1 MPIDA
6 KIIEPSSRAAWL
18 AERSLVVGASEMP
31 SLFGEPDDQDVPS
44 WVSLYRLFSI
54 KTGLAKD
61 AEENESM
68 RRGRLLEPVAI
79 QIIREEHPD
88 WNVQYN
94 TLPNLQY
101 FVDAD
106 NRIGATPDAFVKI
119 PGRLGRGIIQIKSVE
134 RSAFRKRW
142 LQDGTVVPP
151 IYVAIQ
157 ASIECEITKSQY
169 ALIAPIVVSH
179 GIELPLQ
186 EISLTP
192 GLYAA
197 AAARSRGFWEKV
209 DRGEPYEPDF
219 GKDGDLIREI
229 YAEAAPGREIDLSG
243 DNELMELVENER
255 VLSGIEKETLAAR
268 KEVKA
273 RMLFKMRDA
282 EVARFNGAVI
292 ATAKTVHKKGYEV
305 KPTSFR
311 QLKFKG
317 SEQ

>member
-6 KIIEPSSRAAWL
+6 KIFAPSSRQDWL
-18 AERSLVVGASEMP
+18 NQRRSVIGASEMP
-31 SLFGEPDDQDVPS
+31 SLFGEPDDHDVPS
-44 WVSLYRLFSI
+44 WASLFRLFSV
-54 KTGLAKD
+54 KTGKTKD
-61 AEENESM
+61 VEENESM

-88 WNVQYN
+88 WIVQYN

-101 FVDAD
+101 FIDDD

-119 PGRLGRGIIQIKSVE
+119 PGRSGRGIIQVKSVE
-134 RSAFRKRW
+134 RSVFRKRW
-142 LQDGTVVPP
+142 LQDGAVVPP

-157 ASIECEITKSQY
+157 ASIECEITESQY
-169 ALIAPIVVSH
+169 AFIAPIVVSH

-197 AAARSRGFWEKV
+197 AAARSRAFWEKV
-209 DRGEPYEPDF
+209 DRGEPYEPDYN
-219 GKDGDLIREI
+219 KDGDLIREI
-229 YAEAAPGREIDLSG
+229 YAEAAPGKEIDISG
-243 DNELMELVENER
+243 DNEVMELAENDR

-273 RMLFKMRDA
+273 RMLVKMGDA
-282 EVARFNGAVI
+282 EIARFNGSVI
-292 ATAKTVHKKGYEV
+292 ATARTVHKKGYEV
-305 KPTSFR
+305 KPTCFR
-311 QLKFKG
+311 SIKFKG
-317 SEQ
+317 SE